1 MKKRV
6 KQNSLDFREN
16 VSLARYT
23 SFNIGGPA
31 KYFVEVKTDQEIA
44 RALDGAQQMKIP
56 YFILGGGTNLLI
68 SDKGF
73 EGLVIRI
80 SNGYSS
86 FDGVSGKCGA
96 GISLQKF
103 VDDSASRGF
112 SGLESMA
119 GIGGTVGGAIR
130 GNAGAFGQ
138 SIEGVIKKVYAIVGG
153 AIKEFSH
160 DECEFKYR
168 DSVFKREKIII
179 TSAEFEFKEGDA
191 KHLQARVQEIISIRN
206 TRYNEDWQ
214 CAGCVFKNVDLQT
227 VKVDEKKVIKA
238 LDITEEEYREATKH
252 KKLPVSFIVD
262 KLGLKGK
269 KMGGAQIAQEHG
281 AFIINIGGAK
291 AEDVVMLMLY
301 IKTKARNLL
310 GIQLEPEIELIG
322 FLIPVRFPS

>member
-1 MKKRV
+1 MKK
-6 KQNSLDFREN
+6 KALHNSWDFREN
-16 VSLARYT
+16 VSLAPYT

-31 KYFVEVKTDQEIA
+31 RYFAEVNTDKEIA
-44 RALDGAQQMKIP
+44 NALDGAQQMNIP

-80 SNGYSS
+80 NNSYASFNG
-86 FDGVSGKCGA
+86 VHAKCGA

-103 VDDSASRGF
+103 VDQSAAFGLA
-112 SGLESMA
+112 GLESMA

-138 SIEGVIKKVYAIVGG
+138 SIERVIKKVYAIVSGE
-153 AIKEFSH
+153 IKEFSNN
-160 DECEFKYR
+160 ECTFQYR
-168 DSVFKREKIII
+168 DSIFKREKIII
-179 TSAEFEFKEGDA
+179 TSAEFEFTKGDA
-191 KHLQARVQEIISIRN
+191 KELQARVKEIISIRN

-269 KMGGAQIAQEHG
+269 KMRGAQIAQEHG
-281 AFIINIGGAK
+281 AFIINVGGAK
-291 AEDVVMLMLY
+291 AEDVVMLMSY
-301 IKTKARNLL
+301 VKTKVRNLL
-310 GIQLEPEIELIG
+310 GIHLEPEIELVG
-322 FLIPVRFPS
+322 F